1 MGNIYKQAEW
11 YLYHYVEIKEKENR
25 TKEAIEEDAY
35 NSAFGTGDNTPVKS
49 SYTGSK
55 TERAAVRV
63 VIQRGRAL
71 SPIETMWIWAIENV
85 WAGYQHED
93 LAMARFMER
102 AFGLSKEVGRV
113 HKGNKGV
120 VRDRIMADFY
130 IDRLPTFYEYRRKI
144 VNAVIESALD
154 FKAYNQK
161 FANKK
166 KKGQP

>member
-1 MGNIYKQAEW
+1 MSSIYKQAEW
-11 YLYHYVEIKEKENR
+11 YLYHYLDIRAKEKR
-25 TKEAIEEDAY
+25 TREAIEDDAY

-55 TERAAVRV
+55 TERAGERLATTK
-63 VIQRGRAL
+63 GKEL
-71 SPIETMWIWAIENV
+71 SPIERMWIWAIENV
-85 WAGYQHED
+85 WAVYQHED

-102 AFGLSKEVGRV
+102 AFGLSENVPKV

-120 VRDRIMADFY
+120 IRDAIMADYF
-130 IDRLPTFYEYRRKI
+130 IDRVPTFYEYRRKI